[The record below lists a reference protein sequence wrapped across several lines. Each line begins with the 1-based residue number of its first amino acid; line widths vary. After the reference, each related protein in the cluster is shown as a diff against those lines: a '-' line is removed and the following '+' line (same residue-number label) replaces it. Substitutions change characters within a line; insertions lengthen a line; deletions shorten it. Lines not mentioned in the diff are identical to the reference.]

1 MFRTSNRF
9 IAVHALGFTW
19 YNVVHCTNWIVNGL
33 PERFPKL
40 KTIWIESG
48 VTWIL
53 WLMTRLDNEYRMR
66 SSECPSLKMLPSEY
80 MKQMYFSTQ
89 PMERPNDDGLLEAI
103 FKGIDAENTL
113 MYASDYPH
121 WDMDLPSVIYDLP
134 FLDEKAK
141 RKILGENARDAF
153 NLDVSERYPVAA
165 AAE

>member
-1 MFRTSNRF
+1 M
-9 IAVHALGFTW
+9 
-19 YNVVHCTNWIVNGL
+19 
-33 PERFPKL
+33 
-40 KTIWIESG
+40 
-48 VTWIL
+48 TWIL

-89 PMERPNDDGLLEAI
+89 PMERPDNDVMEAV
-103 FKGIDAENTL
+103 FKAIDAENTL

-121 WDMDLPSVIYDLP
+121 WDMDLPSVIWDLP

-141 RKILGENARDAF
+141 RKILGGNAQRAF
-153 NLDVSERYPVAA
+153 NLDVSERYPQAA